1 MKRLLVVFILMVV
14 GVLILGYCREWYK
27 VTTTNDSK
35 AVNVNVMLDK
45 EKLKEDEEK
54 AKEKLRQVG
63 GQIKEKAGSLKKG
76 ADEKTPGDQPQ

>member
-1 MKRLLVVFILMVV
+1 MRRLLVVFILVVV

-54 AKEKLRQVG
+54 AKEKLRAVG
-63 GQIKEKAGSLKKG
+63 GQIKEKAGGLKKG
-76 ADEKTPGDQPQ
+76 TDEKTPGDQPQ